1 MEFVLHGA
9 PSFLYVS
16 YIGWLNNLF
25 RVVGV
30 LPIGWLL
37 FVCVLQETLV
47 IVASWWRTFVYYL
60 TFEGVA
66 ELEQVGCVNCCRCCT
81 TYRGE
86 CPL

>member
-16 YIGWLNNLF
+16 YIGWLNNFF

-30 LPIGWLL
+30 LSIGWLL

-66 ELEQVGCVNCCRCCT
+66 ELEQVNCCRCCT
-81 TYRGE
+81 TYKGE